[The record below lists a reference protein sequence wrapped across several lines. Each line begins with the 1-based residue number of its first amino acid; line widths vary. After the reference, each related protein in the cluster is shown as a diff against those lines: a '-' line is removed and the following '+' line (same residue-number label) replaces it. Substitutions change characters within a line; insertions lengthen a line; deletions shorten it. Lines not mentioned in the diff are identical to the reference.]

1 MFDLLFSII
10 SVTLGIS
17 EITALHRPDDWA
29 NGGGGGTNHSFPRR
43 RAVHFDL
50 LFLSAAVLLF
60 LSNCLR
66 HGIGSFHPRYDV
78 FLILKDLCRF
88 LTDFAPL
95 YRLHWESGHGIGRL
109 VQNALC
115 GRVAKPRHTQST
127 VVDIDLLDFVF
138 NPLRAVVEFIDC
150 HCHPR

>member
-1 MFDLLFSII
+1 MMDWLSVVSIILWMPPVELVNVPFFCFPHFEGFLSMFDLLFSII

-17 EITALHRPDDWA
+17 ETTALHRPDDWA

-78 FLILKDLCRF
+78 FLILICA
-88 LTDFAPL
+88 DF
-95 YRLHWESGHGIGRL
+95 
-109 VQNALC
+109 
-115 GRVAKPRHTQST
+115 
-127 VVDIDLLDFVF
+127 
-138 NPLRAVVEFIDC
+138 
-150 HCHPR
+150 